1 MPLEAGHWLVPLA
14 SPWSRQPD
22 SQHRAWQQSLA
33 KHASPLQVCQVSCWL
48 RATCPAGHKNV
59 PPTAAAVESR
69 KPASQHVP
77 LPLLG
82 APQHSASLHSPV
94 LHSGPSSVRYNMLAG
109 HDAPPLS
116 VYPAPEH
123 VCRQQSDSVH
133 APLLRASLDRHSVPS
148 SLNVAPAAHVD
159 WFAKADRP
167 HLGWQ
172 HSEDCAHC
180 SPQS

>member
-1 MPLEAGHWLVPLA
+1 MLEAGHWLVPLA

-22 SQHRAWQQSLA
+22 TQHCAWQHSLA
-33 KHASPLQVCQVSCWL
+33 KHASPPQVCPSSWL
-48 RATCPAGHKNV
+48 RAICPAGHSTV
-59 PPTAAAVESR
+59 PFTAAALESR

-77 LPLLG
+77 PPLLG
-82 APQHSASLHSPV
+82 APQHSASLHPPV
-94 LHSGPSSVRYNMLAG
+94 LHSNQSSVRYNMLAG
-109 HDAPPLS
+109 HDAAPPS

-133 APLLRASLDRHSVPS
+133 APLLRASLDSHSVHSP
-148 SLNVAPAAHVD
+148 LNVAPAAHMD
-159 WFAKADRP
+159 WFAKADRL
-167 HLGWQ
+167 HLGTQ

>member
-1 MPLEAGHWLVPLA
+1 MPLEAGHWLLPLA

-22 SQHRAWQQSLA
+22 IQHCAWQHSLA
-33 KHASPLQVCQVSCWL
+33 KHASPPQVCPSSWL
-48 RATCPAGHKNV
+48 RAICPAGHKNV

-133 APLLRASLDRHSVPS
+133 APLLRASLDQQSVHSP
-148 SLNVAPAAHVD
+148 LNVAPAAHVD

>member
-1 MPLEAGHWLVPLA
+1 MPLEAGHWLLPLA

-22 SQHRAWQQSLA
+22 IQHCAWQHSLA
-33 KHASPLQVCQVSCWL
+33 KHASPPQVCPSSWL
-48 RATCPAGHKNV
+48 RAICPAGHKNV

-94 LHSGPSSVRYNMLAG
+94 LHSGPSSVRYNMLAE

-133 APLLRASLDRHSVPS
+133 APLLRASLDQQSVRSP
-148 SLNVAPAAHVD
+148 LNVAPAAHMD
-159 WFAKADRP
+159 WSAKADRL

>member
-33 KHASPLQVCQVSCWL
+33 KHASPLQVCPSSWL
-48 RATCPAGHKNV
+48 RAICPAGHKNV
-59 PPTAAAVESR
+59 PRTATAVESR

-77 LPLLG
+77 PPLLG
-82 APQHSASLHSPV
+82 APQHSASLHPPV
-94 LHSGPSSVRYNMLAG
+94 LHSCQSSVRYDMLAG
-109 HDAPPLS
+109 HDAPPPS

-133 APLLRASLDRHSVPS
+133 APLLRASLDQHSVHSP
-148 SLNVAPAAHVD
+148 LNVAPAAHMD
-159 WFAKADRP
+159 WSAKADML
-167 HLGWQ
+167 HLGRQ